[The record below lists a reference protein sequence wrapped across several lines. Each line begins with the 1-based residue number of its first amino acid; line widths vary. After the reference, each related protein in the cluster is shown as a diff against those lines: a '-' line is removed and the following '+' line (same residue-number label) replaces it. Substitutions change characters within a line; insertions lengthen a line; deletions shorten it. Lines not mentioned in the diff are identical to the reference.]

1 MWCYSIARKTVTHFL
16 GSFWSGE
23 SSGEYP
29 KFPNWPLMF
38 WGSLGL
44 VAFFVWDFQ
53 FNQMDMEHSTLKTS
67 ALGIVMM
74 VGYVTVDSFTSNF
87 EEMGCAW
94 DDILGLVGSEWLL
107 GLKGIWGWILHDFSS
122 FWQRFRVVYRTS
134 AQRILETCKWSSPRI
149 GVLCLCQPPESCCK
163 CEIWLK

>member
-1 MWCYSIARKTVTHFL
+1 
-16 GSFWSGE
+16 
-23 SSGEYP
+23 
-29 KFPNWPLMF
+29 MF

-94 DDILGLVGSEWLL
+94 DDILGLVGSD
-107 GLKGIWGWILHDFSS
+107 GCS
-122 FWQRFRVVYRTS
+122 V
-134 AQRILETCKWSSPRI
+134 
-149 GVLCLCQPPESCCK
+149 
-163 CEIWLK
+163 